1 MSVFH
6 FENGFFF
13 AIICIAA
20 TKMSYIPPHLRN
32 NKNAEK
38 TLPKQDDFPAL
49 SVSKTKSQ
57 FIPKRSFAS
66 LANEWSEESEFQ
78 KQKEESRK
86 EIELREVRRRESAI
100 RNLVTFNNSNLTAGE
115 YYQQETESIQQSS
128 DDWTTVNHVKLKR
141 ELSDEERL
149 NRELAK
155 EEEEKRMKEEDSM
168 WTSNTLDDWDYRD
181 RRST

>member
-1 MSVFH
+1 
-6 FENGFFF
+6 
-13 AIICIAA
+13 
-20 TKMSYIPPHLRN
+20 MSYIPPHLRN
-32 NKNAEK
+32 NKNVEK
-38 TLPKQDDFPAL
+38 PVLKQDDFPAL

-57 FIPKRSFAS
+57 FIPKRSFAT

-100 RNLVTFNNSNLTAGE
+100 RNLVTFNSSNRTAGE

-128 DDWTTVNHVKLKR
+128 DDWTTVNHIKLKR
-141 ELSDEERL
+141 ELSDEARIE
-149 NRELAK
+149 RELAR

-168 WTSNTLDDWDYRD
+168 WASNTHDDWDYRD